1 MLSPSFPGVEF
12 PHLDG
17 VPLPDVM
24 RVALSQPTASAIADV
39 PAAVSSALALSKRL
53 SQLERG
59 ASVAVAVGSRGIAN
73 IDRVSATVIKYLKD
87 LGHRPFV
94 VPAMGSHGG
103 GTAEGQAAVL
113 AHLGVTEGRV
123 GAPVRATMEVVH
135 YGKTD
140 HGIPCAFDRRAAGAD
155 AIVLLARVKSHTSF
169 DRPIESGLVKMTA
182 VGLGKAE
189 GARNVH
195 RLGVRGYT
203 EVLPAL
209 AKISLS
215 KGPIAFGI
223 AMVENASHEL
233 VIVEGVEPAD
243 FFSNDER
250 LLRRAK
256 QLLARLPFEQIDLL
270 VVEQIG
276 KDVSGA
282 GMDHAVTGRTE
293 ARGLPNLERPFVN
306 KLVVLGLTPAAAG
319 NALGI
324 GAADFTTRNLANAID
339 LKAMYLNMITATF
352 VEKARI
358 PIVLSSDKAAIQTA
372 LATCWRLDP
381 ANARYCQIRS
391 TLHLDEVLLSPSL
404 FEDIGTDSGVERRTE
419 PKTLRFDNE
428 GNLLDRLGPV

>member
-1 MLSPSFPGVEF
+1 MLSPSFPAVEF
-12 PHLDG
+12 PHLDD
-17 VPLPDVM
+17 VPLPEVM
-24 RVALSQPTASAIADV
+24 HVTLSQPTAPAIADV
-39 PAAVSSALALSKRL
+39 SAAVSTALAQSKRL
-53 SQLERG
+53 SRLEKG
-59 ASVAVAVGSRGIAN
+59 ARVAVAVGSRGIAN
-73 IDRVSATVIKYLKD
+73 IDRVAATVVGD
-87 LGHRPFV
+87 LVHRGLVPFI

-103 GTAEGQAAVL
+103 GTAEGQAAML
-113 AHLGVTEGRV
+113 AHLGVTEERA
-123 GAPVRATMEVVH
+123 GAPVRATMDVVH
-135 YGKTD
+135 YGETE
-140 HGIPCAFDRRAAGAD
+140 HGVPCAFDRHAAGAD
-155 AIVLLARVKSHTSF
+155 AVVLLARVKSHTSF

-209 AKISLS
+209 ARISLS
-215 KGPIAFGI
+215 KSPIAFGI

-233 VIVEGVEPAD
+233 VTVDGVEPED
-243 FFSNDER
+243 FFPTDER

-256 QLLARLPFEQIDLL
+256 HLLARLPFEQIDVL

-293 ARGLPNLERPFVN
+293 ARGIPNQAVPFVN
-306 KLVVLGLTPAAAG
+306 KLVALGLTPAAGG

-324 GAADFTTRNLANAID
+324 GAADYTTRNLANAID
-339 LKAMYLNMITATF
+339 LKAMYMNMITATF

-358 PIVLSSDKAAIQTA
+358 PIVLPSDRAAIQTA

-381 ANARYCQIRS
+381 VNARYCQIRS
-391 TLHLDEVLLSPSL
+391 TLHIHDVLLSPSL
-404 FEDIGTDSGVERRTE
+404 FEDIATAPGVEPHTE
-419 PKTLRFDNE
+419 PKTLRFDND